1 MSCPRPTK
9 IRIRSAAAALA
20 VLGLAAGCAQMPAER
35 PAAAASAPAA
45 PQPSRTVAEAVA
57 QHRRAA
63 ESARQS
69 GDLAS
74 AAVEL
79 QILTVLAPDD
89 STYSRDLASIRA
101 SIGKEARDQL
111 AAGNA
116 AMSAGD
122 LERATAAMLRVLA
135 LDPSQPDAART
146 LREIDRRRLTRI
158 QADRAAKVTLQDQ
171 VAMRATMRAQND
183 ANDAFDVEQAIEL
196 FRAGDATGGLRDLK
210 AYVDA
215 NPGNRAA
222 RQRVGNVVA
231 ERARE
236 LEDQGAREQALGLYE
251 QAVALR
257 GDANAPWVARMAPLR
272 KALSQDYL
280 DKGTRAYRTNLT
292 QAIAFLETSVRY
304 DPANAA
310 ATLKLKEAKAARD
323 KLEKIK

>member
-1 MSCPRPTK
+1 MSPARATK
-9 IRIRSAAAALA
+9 MRIRTACAALA
-20 VLGLAAGCAQMPAER
+20 ALGLAAGCAQMPAEP
-35 PAAAASAPAA
+35 PAANAAQPAA
-45 PQPSRTVAEAVA
+45 GQPSRTVADALA
-57 QHRRAA
+57 QHRKAA
-63 ESARQS
+63 DSARKE
-69 GDLAS
+69 GDLAT

-79 QILTVLAPDD
+79 QILTVLAPEDA
-89 STYSRDLASIRA
+89 TYSRDLASVRT
-101 SIGKEARDQL
+101 SIAKETRDQL

-116 AMSAGD
+116 AMNAGD
-122 LERATAAMLRVLA
+122 VDRAAAAMLRVLA

-171 VAMRATMRAQND
+171 VATRATMRAQSD
-183 ANDAFDVEQAIEL
+183 ANDAFDIEQAIEL
-196 FRAGDATGGLRDLK
+196 FRAGDAAGGLRDLR

-222 RQRVGNVVA
+222 RQRIGNVVA

-236 LEDQGAREQALGLYE
+236 LEDQGAREQALNLYE

-257 GDANAPWVARMAPLR
+257 GDANAPWATRMAPLR

-280 DKGTRAYRTNLT
+280 DKGTRAYRTNLA
-292 QAIAFLETSVRY
+292 QAIAFLETSVKY

-323 KLEKIK
+323 KLDKIK